1 MLYGTVYMKQF
12 NIRISEDCNTFLEGY
27 AFSLL
32 QFATKWYVI
41 HMVQNKDSY
50 PVASRATGFKNQ
62 VAHSNFQVSF
72 NSQVHA
78 MDHYGVRRV
87 LPGETVI

>member
-1 MLYGTVYMKQF
+1 
-12 NIRISEDCNTFLEGY
+12 
-27 AFSLL
+27 
-32 QFATKWYVI
+32 
-41 HMVQNKDSY
+41 MVQNKDSY

-62 VAHSNFQVSF
+62 VAHSNFQVSV

>member
-1 MLYGTVYMKQF
+1 
-12 NIRISEDCNTFLEGY
+12 
-27 AFSLL
+27 
-32 QFATKWYVI
+32 
-41 HMVQNKDSY
+41 MVENKDSY

-72 NSQVHA
+72 NSQVHV
-78 MDHYGVRRV
+78 HYGVRRV

>member
-1 MLYGTVYMKQF
+1 
-12 NIRISEDCNTFLEGY
+12 
-27 AFSLL
+27 
-32 QFATKWYVI
+32 
-41 HMVQNKDSY
+41 MVQNKDSY

-62 VAHSNFQVSF
+62 VAQNNFQVSF

-78 MDHYGVRRV
+78 MDHYGVRGV

>member
-1 MLYGTVYMKQF
+1 MLLGLWDIARV
-12 NIRISEDCNTFLEGY
+12 E
-27 AFSLL
+27 
-32 QFATKWYVI
+32 
-41 HMVQNKDSY
+41 NKDFY

-72 NSQVHA
+72 NSQVHV
-78 MDHYGVRRV
+78 HYGVRRV

>member
-1 MLYGTVYMKQF
+1 MPIAKNIINKQ
-12 NIRISEDCNTFLEGY
+12 IRLSRMYRAE
-27 AFSLL
+27 
-32 QFATKWYVI
+32 
-41 HMVQNKDSY
+41 NKDLY

-62 VAHSNFQVSF
+62 VAHSNFQVSV